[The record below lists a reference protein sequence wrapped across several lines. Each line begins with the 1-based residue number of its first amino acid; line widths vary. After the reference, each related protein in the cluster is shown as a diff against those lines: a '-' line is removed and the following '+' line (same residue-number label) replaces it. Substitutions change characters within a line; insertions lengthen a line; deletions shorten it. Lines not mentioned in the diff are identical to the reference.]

1 MKKLPI
7 SMFDLGIIIAFVVIG
22 LLGAGGWYY
31 FSGQLATAQGD
42 VNAAH
47 EQFDKYSSVQ
57 SATDKILVSHGNQK
71 TLQGNI
77 DLIKGQ
83 LTPLIQGKLMPK
95 ENKLYSIEK
104 VDPVTWKHNLDD
116 KVRELTAAAGT
127 HGVKL
132 PPNFYFTF
140 ANYLNANPN
149 EDQTEVLSKQMLA
162 IDQLSNI
169 LINAPVQSIIDLQR
183 TFEEESKNGGGGG
196 GGGGSS
202 SSGGPTTAG
211 TKLGGYSYL
220 SEGGAYRV
228 YPFAFEVETTTTG
241 FRKLMDELIQSP
253 YIFVVRAVTVQS
265 THPSSPHPADL
276 DKMAGSNDVNMTM
289 ADPGHVAATVST
301 KGPQY
306 LFGNSTLH
314 VKVRVDLIEWLA
326 PAPVASDKADTST
339 PAAN

>member
-22 LLGAGGWYY
+22 LIGAGGWYY
-31 FSGQLATAQGD
+31 FSGQLADAQAD
-42 VNAAH
+42 VRAAD
-47 EQFDKYSSVQ
+47 EQFEKFSSVQ
-57 SATDKILVSHGNQK
+57 SASEKILVSHGNQK

-77 DLIKGQ
+77 DLIKSQ

-132 PPNFYFTF
+132 PTNFYFTF

-183 TFEEESKNGGGGG
+183 TYEEESKG
-196 GGGGSS
+196 GGGGSGAPTGS
-202 SSGGPTTAG
+202 AAGG
-211 TKLGGYSYL
+211 KLGGYSYL

-241 FRKLMDELIQSP
+241 FRTIMNELIKSP
-253 YIFVVRAVTVQS
+253 YIFVVRAVTVQN
-265 THPSSPHPADL
+265 THPASPHPADL
-276 DKMAGSNDVNMTM
+276 DKMAGSNDVNVTL

-306 LFGNSTLH
+306 LFGNSTLQ

-326 PAPVASDKADTST
+326 PAPVATDKVDTST